1 MIEVTGLIFGDAA
14 LQVYI
19 TDLGSSVPELYNYS
33 VRLAVRDGDGDHI
46 YQRTLQNVTRDVN
59 ILGIIQIMLDEL
71 PPEAQQAKNLWMPG
85 RHNDLPL
92 ELPS

>member
-19 TDLGSSVPELYNYS
+19 TDLGSSVPEVVHYS
-33 VRLAVRDGDGDHI
+33 VRLAVRDGDGDHL
-46 YQRTLQNVTRDVN
+46 YQRVVHNVSKNLN
-59 ILGIIQIMLDEL
+59 ILGVLQSVLDEL
-71 PPEAQQAKNLWMPG
+71 PEEAFKSRALWMPG